1 MKLSRHLPLNA
12 LRVFEAAARHLSFTR
27 AGEELGMTQTAVSYQ
42 IKVLEELLGEPLFFR
57 RPRQITLTEAGERLA
72 PKLNDAFSIM
82 QEALAS
88 LRETTQTTLTIH
100 STATFAHHWLAQHIG
115 DFQLRHPK
123 IAVRLETSQ
132 EAIDFS
138 RTEADIAI
146 RVGRGRWP
154 GLLSH
159 RLMKI
164 DFSPMLS
171 PELAKSIGGVETPAD
186 LLKLRLIDP
195 GDPWWKIWFSTA
207 GIADTDLDSRTRSRL
222 GAQSIEAKVAIAG
235 KGVAILTPA
244 FYANEVATGQLV
256 QPFELTC
263 SDGTDYWLAYP
274 DSRKNLPKIKA
285 FHAWIMEALPRTDQ
299 NDMSG
304 A

>member
-1 MKLSRHLPLNA
+1 MKLSRNLPLNA

-42 IKVLEELLGEPLFFR
+42 IKLLEEVLGEPLFIR
-57 RPRQITLTEAGERLA
+57 RPRQVTLTEAGERLA
-72 PKLNDAFSIM
+72 PKLGDAFSIM

-88 LRETTQTTLTIH
+88 LRETTQTTLRIH

-132 EAIDFS
+132 EVIDFS
-138 RTEADIAI
+138 KTEADVAI
-146 RVGRGRWP
+146 RAGKGRWP

-159 RLMKI
+159 RLMTI
-164 DFSPMLS
+164 DFTPMLS
-171 PELAKSIGGVETPAD
+171 PELATSIGGITSPAD

-195 GDPWWKIWFSTA
+195 GDPWWAIWFAEA
-207 GIADTDLDSRTRSRL
+207 GVGNVDLDSRTRSRL

-235 KGVAILTPA
+235 KGVAMLTPA
-244 FYANEVATGQLV
+244 FYANELATGQLI
-256 QPFELTC
+256 QPFELVC
-263 SDGTDYWLAYP
+263 RDGTDYWLAYP
-274 DSRKNLPKIKA
+274 DSRKNLPKIKD
-285 FHAWIMEALPRTDQ
+285 FHAWIMEALAR
-299 NDMSG
+299 
-304 A
+304 